1 LKYPSGIRVIKLPC
15 TGRVNPLLLL
25 KAIEDGADGVY
36 VVGCKEG
43 DCHYLDGNI
52 KAKKIVKYTK
62 GLLQSIGIDPGR
74 VEMYNLSASDGPL
87 FAQYAREFTERIM
100 GLGPVYKY
108 GEVQNEAG

>member
-1 LKYPSGIRVIKLPC
+1 VIKLPC

-25 KAIEDGADGVY
+25 KAIEEGADGVY

-52 KAKKIVKYTK
+52 KAKKIVKHVK
-62 GLLQSIGIDPGR
+62 GILESIGMEPGR

-87 FAQYAREFTERIM
+87 FAQYAKEFTERIK
-100 GLGPVYKY
+100 GLGPAYKD
-108 GEVQNEAG
+108 GEVKNEAA